1 MNSSCLSRW
10 ASFKFAFAEIR
21 RLFEEHNFR
30 IYVLIAAL
38 TVTAGL
44 LCDLFLVEWCV
55 LTVCFGLVMAAEGI
69 NTAVEIL
76 ADRVC
81 STDDERIL
89 LAKDVA
95 AGAVLL
101 AVIAAVVVG
110 GLIFSGK
117 FAIIFH

>member
-1 MNSSCLSRW
+1 MNSNCLSRW
-10 ASFKFAFAEIR
+10 ASFKFAFAGIR
-21 RLFEEHNFR
+21 RLFKEHNFR
-30 IYVLIAAL
+30 MHVLIAAL

-44 LCDLFLVEWCV
+44 LCGLSLVEWCV
-55 LTVCFGLVMAAEGI
+55 LTICFGLVMAAEGI

-76 ADRVC
+76 ADRIC
-81 STDDERIL
+81 STDDECIR